1 MNQAAQLQIRHL
13 YAHSSSA
20 ERQRLKQYLKPLL
33 AAIQPDKRH
42 NDPVPIGQILPDV
55 LEAIRQRMQ
64 KAGICETMRKGAK
77 RPKMGRAGFELNF
90 TKSEQ

>member
-13 YAHSSSA
+13 YAHGSPA
-20 ERQRLKQYLKPLL
+20 ERQRLKQYLKPLP

-42 NDPVPIGQILPDV
+42 NDPVPIGQILPGV

-64 KAGICETMRKGAK
+64 KARACDTMRKGAK
-77 RPKMGRAGFELNF
+77 TPKVGRAGFEPA
-90 TKSEQ
+90 